1 MIPCQSTY
9 RLDRLFAPRSVALVG
24 ASPREKSLGRAI
36 LNNLRNGGWS
46 GPLHLVNPKHR
57 EIDGLPALKDLSDLP
72 AAPDLVIITV
82 PPDAVP
88 DVVARSAQMG
98 AAAAIIITAGLG
110 HGPLLARCG
119 QAGARQ
125 RLAACLSKL
134 SGHPAG
140 PETHAACGMHA
151 DGGRARAD
159 FQSGAIAAGMI
170 DWAAQRRVGFPPS

>member
-1 MIPCQSTY
+1 MSTY

-36 LNNLRNGGWS
+36 LSNLHAGGWS

-110 HGPLLARCG
+110 HGPGSLAH
-119 QAGARQ
+119 
-125 RLAACLSKL
+125 AC
-134 SGHPAG
+134 
-140 PETHAACGMHA
+140 E
-151 DGGRARAD
+151 
-159 FQSGAIAAGMI
+159 
-170 DWAAQRRVGFPPS
+170 